1 MSKNFKKYFKKHLH
15 FDEITL
21 WLSNHSSLTTKCT
34 TLENSGTSTIITPAL
49 LATPYPQGG
58 AQTQKSPLGDLGV
71 SYIVE
76 HKGFNLFII
85 SIIISHLPLCSL

>member
-1 MSKNFKKYFKKHLH
+1 MNPAFLKLIY
-15 FDEITL
+15 
-21 WLSNHSSLTTKCT
+21 LTTKCT

-71 SYIVE
+71 SYIVGHKGKHKE
-76 HKGFNLFII
+76 HKGVEYEY
-85 SIIISHLPLCSL
+85 SLI